1 MNYKGFIINAQPV
14 FTNTGQR
21 AAYQIVCPQAGLIVA
36 ICPTLSRA
44 QKIIDRNGQ
53 RWQLFTN
60 RS

>member
-1 MNYKGFIINAQPV
+1 MKYKGFIIDAKPV
-14 FTNTGQR
+14 ITNTGQR
-21 AAYQIVCPQAGLIVA
+21 DAYQVVCPQAGLIVA

-53 RWQLFTN
+53 RWQLVTS